1 MRSRARGRAEG
12 MRSIERGNRRS
23 FLVGSI
29 AAVLAPAVK
38 VQAASTVV
46 GPIRSVRDYTEAIAF
61 ARMRNRH
68 ALVDVAADWCAF
80 CKTIDGQILVHPR
93 VRAQMNDFALLK
105 IDVTAWTADN
115 AALLQFLHLQGPPT
129 VFVVETEQGKEVP
142 GTRTVGEFDVDNLVG
157 RLEMARIS

>member
-12 MRSIERGNRRS
+12 MRSIERVNRRS
-23 FLVGSI
+23 FLVGTL
-29 AAVLAPAVK
+29 AVVLAPPVE

-80 CKTIDGQILVHPR
+80 CNTIDGQILVHPR

-115 AALLQFLHLQGPPT
+115 AALLQFLHVQGPPT
-129 VFVVETEQGKEVP
+129 VFIAEMGEGREVP
-142 GTRTVGEFDVDNLVG
+142 GTRTVGEFDVNNLVG
-157 RLEMARIS
+157 RLESAR

>member
-1 MRSRARGRAEG
+1 
-12 MRSIERGNRRS
+12 MRSIEGVNRRS
-23 FLVGSI
+23 FLVGTL
-29 AAVLAPAVK
+29 AVVLAPPVK

-80 CKTIDGQILVHPR
+80 CKTIDGQILVNPR
-93 VRAQMNDFALLK
+93 VRARMNEFALLK

-115 AALLQFLHLQGPPT
+115 AALLQFLNVQGPPT
-129 VFVVETEQGKEVP
+129 VFIAETSEGKEVL
-142 GTRTVGEFDVDNLVG
+142 GTRTVGKFDVNNLVG
-157 RLEMARIS
+157 RLESVR

>member
-12 MRSIERGNRRS
+12 MRSIERVNRRS
-23 FLVGSI
+23 FLVGLI

-46 GPIRSVRDYTEAIAF
+46 GPIRSLRDYTEAIAF

-80 CKTIDGQILVHPR
+80 CKTIDGQILVDPR
-93 VRAQMNDFALLK
+93 VGAQMNDFALLK

-115 AALLQFLHLQGPPT
+115 AALLQFLHAEGPPT
-129 VFVVETEQGKEVP
+129 VFIVEMGEGREVP
-142 GTRTVGEFDVDNLVG
+142 GTRTVGEFDVNNLVG
-157 RLEMARIS
+157 RLESAR

>member
-1 MRSRARGRAEG
+1 MP
-12 MRSIERGNRRS
+12 SIERVNRRS
-23 FLVGSI
+23 FLVGLI

-46 GPIRSVRDYTEAIAF
+46 GPIRSLRDYTEAIAF

-129 VFVVETEQGKEVP
+129 VFIVETEQGKEVP

>member
-1 MRSRARGRAEG
+1 
-12 MRSIERGNRRS
+12 MRSIERVKRRS
-23 FLVGSI
+23 FLVGTL
-29 AAVLAPAVK
+29 AVVLAPPVK
-38 VQAASTVV
+38 VQAASTVI
-46 GPIRSVRDYTEAIAF
+46 GPIRSVQDYAEAIAF

-115 AALLQFLHLQGPPT
+115 AALLQFLNVQGPPT
-129 VFVVETEQGKEVP
+129 VFIAETGQGIEVP

-157 RLEMARIS
+157 RLESAR